1 MQKNVK
7 ISPPRYQQVAADVA
21 AKIAKKHYL
30 VGDRIYAR
38 SGLASQYGVSSE
50 TARRAICVLADMG
63 IVEATKGSGVV
74 VKSYENAVKFV
85 QHYQDIQSAAD
96 LKREILGII
105 ERQTEENKKLKECI
119 GRMMDKT
126 DRFRSINP
134 FTPFDMVIDSTCHYI
149 GKTLSEVNFWHNT
162 TATVIAIRRNDTLLL
177 SPGPY
182 SVLME
187 GDVIYF
193 IGEDKCFGR
202 VKKFLYGS
210 SERES
215 ASGICTGPHE

>member
-1 MQKNVK
+1 M
-7 ISPPRYQQVAADVA
+7 
-21 AKIAKKHYL
+21 
-30 VGDRIYAR
+30 
-38 SGLASQYGVSSE
+38 
-50 TARRAICVLADMG
+50 
-63 IVEATKGSGVV
+63 
-74 VKSYENAVKFV
+74 
-85 QHYQDIQSAAD
+85 QHYQNIQSMAD
-96 LKREILGII
+96 LKREIFAII
-105 ERQTEENKKLKECI
+105 EKQTEENKKLKECI
-119 GRMMDKT
+119 AKMMDKT

-149 GKTLSEVNFWHNT
+149 GKTISELNFWHNT
-162 TATVIAIRRNDTLLL
+162 LATVIAIRRNDTLLL

-193 IGEDKCFGR
+193 IGEDKCFER

-215 ASGICTGPHE
+215 TSGICPGSQE